1 MSLLR
6 ARFLS
11 VLLLA
16 SCAGAAPPPP
26 EVAESPRVDVAT
38 APRTVTI
45 SVVGTNDLHG
55 HVRAL
60 PVFAGYLRVLR
71 ELRAGDGALVLL
83 DGGDMF
89 QGTLESN
96 LLEGAPVVD
105 AYAALGYDA
114 VAIGN
119 HEFDY
124 GPEGERATPADPE
137 DDPRG
142 ALRAR
147 ARQASFPFL
156 NANILVAATESRV
169 EWDNVPASALL
180 EKGGVRI
187 GVIGVT
193 TEEALRTTLATN
205 VLDLAMAPLAASI
218 AREAQSL
225 RARGAAV
232 VLVTAHA
239 GGVCTAL
246 SDPHDLSS
254 CRPDEEIFEVAR
266 QLPAGAVDAIVAGHT
281 HQAVAH
287 FVNGIAIVE
296 SYCYGRAFGRVDL
309 EVDVAARRVV
319 GVRIEPPVDLCV
331 EGSVDA
337 GDCTLGEYEGRA
349 IVADTAIEAILS
361 PAIANAAEARERSLG
376 VAVAA
381 PIPTTRVRECPLG
394 NLFTDLMRAARP
406 EADVALTNGGGLR
419 APLPAGPLTYGQ
431 LYEAMPFD
439 NRFAFVRMTGAELSR
454 VMADNLRRDGSFFS
468 LSGVRAEARC
478 ERGEL
483 RVRLV
488 RESGRPVRDAEMLSI
503 VTTDYLATARDGL
516 LGEIASGEGA
526 SRIED
531 AETVRD
537 AMARVLAARGGSLRP
552 ERLYD
557 PAHPRVRYEGERPI
571 ACP

>member
-1 MSLLR
+1 MTAT
-6 ARFLS
+6 AR
-11 VLLLA
+11 VLFAILLA
-16 SCAGAAPPPP
+16 SCGGASPPR
-26 EVAESPRVDVAT
+26 AEPSEIARVEAAT
-38 APRTVTI
+38 GPRTVTI

-60 PVFAGYLRVLR
+60 PVFAGYLHVLR
-71 ELRAGDGALVLL
+71 ELRVGDGALVLL

-105 AYAALGYDA
+105 AYGALGYDA

-124 GPEGERATPADPE
+124 GPVGERATPAGPE

-147 ARQASFPFL
+147 ARQARFPFL
-156 NANILVAATESRV
+156 NANILAAATESRV
-169 EWDNVPASALL
+169 DWDNVPASVLL

-187 GVIGVT
+187 GVIGAT
-193 TEEALRTTLATN
+193 TEEALRTTLFTN
-205 VLDLAMAPLAASI
+205 VLDLQMAPLVASI
-218 AREAQSL
+218 AREAASL
-225 RARGAAV
+225 RARGASV

-309 EVDVAARRVV
+309 EVDADARRVV
-319 GVRIEPPVDLCV
+319 DVRIHPPTELCV
-331 EGSVDA
+331 EGSADG
-337 GDCTLGEYEGRA
+337 GDCVLGELEGRS
-349 IVADTAIEAILS
+349 VVPDPAIEAMLA
-361 PAIANAAEARERSLG
+361 PAIANAAEARERPLG

-431 LYEAMPFD
+431 LYEATPFD
-439 NRFAFVRMTGAELSR
+439 NRFAFIQMTGADLSR
-454 VMADNLRRDGSFFS
+454 VMADNLQRDGSFFS
-468 LSGVRAEARC
+468 LSGIRAEARC
-478 ERGEL
+478 DGSEL
-483 RVRLV
+483 RVRLS
-488 RESGRPVRDAEMLSI
+488 RDDGRRVRDTEVLSI
-503 VTTDYLATARDGL
+503 VTTDYLATASDGL
-516 LGEIASGEGA
+516 LGELAAAEGA

-537 AMARVLAARGGSLRP
+537 AMARALSTRGGSLRP
-552 ERLYD
+552 ESLYD
-557 PAHPRVRYEGERPI
+557 PAHPRVRYEGTRPI